1 MALIIILASILLRIS
16 QIQARLYFNTI
27 LFKLNFDKIKDI

>member
-1 MALIIILASILLRIS
+1 MALIIIPASILLRHS

-27 LFKLNFDKIKDI
+27 LFKLILIR